1 MTRLLSPAVVREQ
14 RRTQVAEGLLAG
26 LSIRQIAVEIGS
38 SKATVQR
45 DSVHVRKQWRTEYV
59 DDADH
64 YIRHD
69 LKRVDTALTA
79 IWPDVKRG
87 DLPAVDRMVK
97 LLDQRAKYLGLYSP
111 TKVQGEFNVTYLNQ
125 VRDED
130 AVIAEYSEIIDEA
143 AERILNPGGDSAAG
157 METETLALGSRQD

>member
-1 MTRLLSPAVVREQ
+1 MTRLLSPSVAREQ

-45 DSVHVRKQWRTEYV
+45 DSVHVQEQWRAEYV

-69 LKRVDTALTA
+69 LKRVDTALAA
-79 IWPDVKRG
+79 IWPDVKKG

-111 TKVQGEFNVTYLNQ
+111 TKVQGAFNVMYLNQ
-125 VRDED
+125 VRNED
-130 AVIAEYSEIIDEA
+130 AVIAEYSEIINDA
-143 AERILNPGGDSAAG
+143 AERILNPGSDSAAG
-157 METETLALGSRQD
+157 VEAEALALGGRQD